1 MADNFASNFST
12 KNETSVENILTIPMD
27 PNLYKNEFYN
37 LIRSRHYNHGNAYGQ
52 GGWNGSSATKEALD
66 AFGYGTNAVDPRFDV
81 TYYAGKVEGPKGI
94 IKLDDG
100 TDLEYLPAEISLDMS
115 GKASEKTAGARMKNT
130 NWMQLQPM
138 MVNCKRMTSFCSVML
153 MYY

>member
-1 MADNFASNFST
+1 MPKFILDDNWTDGSKPDGKTIKFTVDGAEKNAWEATIAYGTKIKELGYQLADNFASNFST

-66 AFGYGTNAVDPRFDV
+66 AFWIWN
-81 TYYAGKVEGPKGI
+81 K
-94 IKLDDG
+94 
-100 TDLEYLPAEISLDMS
+100 
-115 GKASEKTAGARMKNT
+115 
-130 NWMQLQPM
+130 
-138 MVNCKRMTSFCSVML
+138 CSRPTF
-153 MYY
+153 

>member
-66 AFGYGTNAVDPRFDV
+66 A
-81 TYYAGKVEGPKGI
+81 
-94 IKLDDG
+94 
-100 TDLEYLPAEISLDMS
+100 LDM
-115 GKASEKTAGARMKNT
+115 EQ
-130 NWMQLQPM
+130 MQ
-138 MVNCKRMTSFCSVML
+138 
-153 MYY
+153 